1 MSNPQNKEMH
11 FFNEISD
18 AIIITDLDYNVN
30 AWNRAAEE
38 IYGWKAEEII
48 GKNIM
53 DTIKIEYQNQNPK
66 DVVFEFEKKGNWKG
80 EVIQYTKK
88 GDPLH
93 IYSSVSL
100 IHDTSGIQ
108 KEILAI
114 NEDLTKTRTIEKK
127 LRISERKYG
136 LIVENALEGIWMI
149 DEDDRTNFV
158 NEQMAQ
164 MLGYAEEEMLGKHLL
179 DFCDDQYAQV
189 AKKNIN
195 RRKQGI
201 KEEHE
206 FQFINKN
213 GEKIYTNLNAS
224 PIFTEEGKYIGSVA
238 FITDITEKREAERM
252 LKESEEK
259 FRTMSEQSLIGLQI
273 VQDGKLRYIN
283 RKAAE
288 FTEHSPEEIEEMD
301 FEEIIKHIHP
311 EDIRKVQ
318 NRFRERLKNPYKLED
333 PFQFRVINKIGD
345 IKWVESLNRK
355 IKYQGKEADLI
366 FLVDITDK
374 KKVQLELK
382 KSNEKYKKAYNRANF
397 YKDLFIHDMNNILQV
412 LSSSTEILSHSFK
425 NRKEKEDFSHLMI
438 MIPKQIKR
446 GTELVSKIHQIS
458 ELEEK
463 DLELTRIDAV
473 ATLKKVIEYIKKAYN
488 EKNIAITT
496 KIHFKE
502 YIIQANELL
511 EEVFQNILINSIK
524 YNEEEI
530 IKIEIRV
537 SEVND
542 EHDETFLRLE
552 FIDNGIGIEDERK
565 NLIFKKGEQ
574 SAKGSKSMGLGLTLV
589 NLLINKYGGKIWVED
604 RVEGNY
610 HAGSNF
616 SILLPIST

>member
-1 MSNPQNKEMH
+1 MH

-18 AIIITDLDYNVN
+18 AIIITDIDYNIN

-66 DVVFEFEKKGNWKG
+66 DVISEFEKQGSWKG
-80 EVIQYTKK
+80 KVLQYTKK
-88 GDPLH
+88 GDPIH

-100 IHDTSGIQ
+100 IHDSSGIP
-108 KEILAI
+108 KNILAI
-114 NEDLTKTRTIEKK
+114 NEDLTKTKAIEKK

-158 NEQMAQ
+158 NERMAQ
-164 MLGYAEEEMLGKHLL
+164 MLGYSREEMVGKHLL
-179 DFCDDQYAQV
+179 DFCDNQYSQI

-201 KEEHE
+201 EEEHI
-206 FQFINKN
+206 FQFTKKN

-224 PIFTEEGKYIGSVA
+224 PIFTDEGKYIGSVA

-273 VQDGKLRYIN
+273 VQDGKLKYIN
-283 RKAAE
+283 STAAK
-288 FTEHSPEEIEEMD
+288 FTGYTPKEIEEMD
-301 FEEIIKHIHP
+301 FHDIRDHIHP
-311 EDIRKVQ
+311 EDIKKVQ
-318 NRFRERLKNPYKLED
+318 NRFKERLKNPHKLED
-333 PFQFRVINKIGD
+333 PFQFRVCSKSGD

-355 IKYQGKEADLI
+355 ITYQGKEADLI

-374 KKVQLELK
+374 KNAQLELK
-382 KSNEKYKKAYNRANF
+382 KSEEKYKEAYNRANF

-412 LSSSTEILSHSFK
+412 ISSSTEIISHSFED
-425 NRKEKEDFSHLMI
+425 RKENDDFSHLMK
-438 MIPKQIKR
+438 MITKQVKR

-463 DLELTRIDAV
+463 DLELIVIDAV
-473 ATLKKVIEYIKKAYN
+473 ESLKKVIEYIKKTYR
-488 EKNIAITT
+488 EKSLEITT
-496 KIHFKE
+496 KIRFKD
-502 YIIQANELL
+502 YFVQANELL
-511 EEVFQNILINSIK
+511 EEIFQNILINSIK

-530 IKIEIRV
+530 IKIEIRA

-542 EHDETFLRLE
+542 EQDDDTFLKLE

-565 NLIFKKGEQ
+565 QLIFMKGQQ
-574 SAKGSKSMGLGLTLV
+574 SAKGSKGMGLGLTLV
-589 NLLINKYGGKIWVED
+589 NLLINKYGGKIWVENKM
-604 RVEGNY
+604 EGNF

-616 SILLPIST
+616 SILLPKSK